1 MFIDWYGQSFFE
13 IGIKSKEKEKIIL
26 VIDPFDKSLG
36 LRVPKIESDILLL
49 TNPSQ
54 KIEDIKEKIGQPFLI
69 NQPGEYELKGV
80 FVKGVASF
88 SGEEVLNII
97 YKIEGEK
104 IKVCHLGALSQK
116 ELTSEQLEE
125 IGEVDILIIPV
136 GGGLVLSSK
145 TAAEVISQIEPRL
158 VIPMFYKIP
167 KIKLNLEGLD
177 KFLKVMGTQKIEPQ
191 KKLKISKKDLP
202 KEETEII
209 VLTP

>member
-1 MFIDWYGQSFFE
+1 MLIDWYGQSFFE

-88 SGEEVLNII
+88 SGKEVLNII

-104 IKVCHLGALSQK
+104 IKVCHLGVLSQK

-136 GGGLVLSSK
+136 GGGPVLASK

-158 VIPMFYKIP
+158 VIPIFYKIP